1 MAEGED
7 SDAPSLEDGVVS
19 NPDPEVNAPQ
29 DSELSHPTAAA
40 NATSEP
46 EPTPAQT
53 PEDIEAMVKEKAEK
67 AEKEAQE
74 DLRKQEH
81 ENAMAEIEN
90 ARKAA
95 EEEIAKLKAET
106 ESQIA
111 AVETE
116 RLRAQEEATPR
127 AAEDKARRLAEA
139 ELAQAKQQ
147 AEAELEAA
155 RLEAQQ
161 AQEALA
167 VEAERLRAEQEAAG
181 RAAEEEA
188 RRAAEAQLEEAKKQ
202 AEADLEA
209 ARLEAQ
215 QAQEALAAEAE
226 RARAEAEAEKAAK
239 QTPVSDT
246 TKIIG
251 KEASLESKPLA
262 PKFGT
267 LSKTKITEIH
277 SLGDLHG
284 WAPGLISY
292 LIENQLAEI
301 SIDGYPMQDDKGR
314 IHKKNMNEAFPNPI
328 LNFPS
333 LPKAGLKD
341 QPFGN
346 WYGVQDGGHGAIK
359 ARWIAQPHVALVQV
373 GDIFDRAD
381 HSELA
386 AEIMRQLIIDAP
398 GRVFALVGNHEQFML
413 ENDFQNWAHNEV
425 RSAYVDDVKP
435 KPGTKAHYRFFNQGV
450 SQQKAMEEVFERY
463 KVSTWTLFL
472 TQGAIF
478 EKLGWLKSTPS
489 WELSKMLSPG
499 WEPYNYAGRYMD
511 GHKQG
516 EEIPGALT
524 ALVLN
529 DVLFHHGEPAAHK
542 EDANGN
548 RLNLHASMT
557 RVSKNKSFE
566 DLRLQMYR
574 HGGYSLQSSPDQPLL
589 WARGSSSGANTG
601 LPAAEQHLSDLV
613 TRWTGLHRIVHGHT
627 PTVGASEFRAQTN
640 GQSTTVS
647 YLADSS
653 SSESS
658 KGRANKVR
666 VHNIDEGMSPVY
678 FNHTADDA
686 YDPCRVPVGLRIEND
701 EFSAVE
707 AAKPNSKLIELELK
721 ASMDEDRRKLWKW
734 SPGQWRTNAQETW
747 SQHNKIYTKPV
758 QFKDWRG
765 FIFVQESG
773 SSKKAMETLQRR
785 VMGPTVSDLLIQQV
799 LRATDSKIQVETLPA
814 MLERVQPIG
823 KELFKDQAY
832 RAFADSKIAL
842 LIARPNKQNMQI
854 CAYNGFDHAQR
865 FEHGQRGFKGS
876 FKSTE
881 WTLASNTGESK
892 TIKNPSFAY
901 IGLPKTTKSAYGVNE
916 EDKSASRT
924 RIMPS
929 IGYKFEGNA
938 EKVATMKAREINLNG
953 KPRPP
958 PKPKKWQAS
967 PSHGHPSRSNTGSLG
982 DQGSQN
988 QRNKA
993 WQDDNLRNQSRDSS
1007 TPSTGKNDL
1016 GSQGSP
1022 ATSNTGDD
1030 KGKAG
1035 EERGRSPN
1043 SSKPSGR
1050 TTSSGGSSPRND
1062 KQTLK
1067 DQGNDQVKNDETQ
1080 EQKNQKVMN
1089 RRRTGLKISEQS
1101 VSQLVVSF
1109 NDSPGRA
1116 FKKGW
1121 LKVQKDGRDF
1131 CQINFTYQ
1139 HGTNRLILRV
1149 QKLGWKD
1156 EIELITVD
1164 ENQKVLSWPEHTPQL
1179 EKGVAPPQ
1187 AFQEFWDEFSKEKQK
1202 IINLATSLLVIVRK

>member
-1 MAEGED
+1 
-7 SDAPSLEDGVVS
+7 
-19 NPDPEVNAPQ
+19 
-29 DSELSHPTAAA
+29 
-40 NATSEP
+40 
-46 EPTPAQT
+46 
-53 PEDIEAMVKEKAEK
+53 
-67 AEKEAQE
+67 
-74 DLRKQEH
+74 
-81 ENAMAEIEN
+81 
-90 ARKAA
+90 
-95 EEEIAKLKAET
+95 
-106 ESQIA
+106 
-111 AVETE
+111 
-116 RLRAQEEATPR
+116 
-127 AAEDKARRLAEA
+127 
-139 ELAQAKQQ
+139 
-147 AEAELEAA
+147 
-155 RLEAQQ
+155 
-161 AQEALA
+161 
-167 VEAERLRAEQEAAG
+167 
-181 RAAEEEA
+181 
-188 RRAAEAQLEEAKKQ
+188 
-202 AEADLEA
+202 
-209 ARLEAQ
+209 
-215 QAQEALAAEAE
+215 
-226 RARAEAEAEKAAK
+226 
-239 QTPVSDT
+239 
-246 TKIIG
+246 
-251 KEASLESKPLA
+251 
-262 PKFGT
+262 
-267 LSKTKITEIH
+267 
-277 SLGDLHG
+277 
-284 WAPGLISY
+284 
-292 LIENQLAEI
+292 
-301 SIDGYPMQDDKGR
+301 
-314 IHKKNMNEAFPNPI
+314 
-328 LNFPS
+328 
-333 LPKAGLKD
+333 
-341 QPFGN
+341 
-346 WYGVQDGGHGAIK
+346 
-359 ARWIAQPHVALVQV
+359 
-373 GDIFDRAD
+373 
-381 HSELA
+381 
-386 AEIMRQLIIDAP
+386 
-398 GRVFALVGNHEQFML
+398 
-413 ENDFQNWAHNEV
+413 
-425 RSAYVDDVKP
+425 
-435 KPGTKAHYRFFNQGV
+435 
-450 SQQKAMEEVFERY
+450 
-463 KVSTWTLFL
+463 
-472 TQGAIF
+472 
-478 EKLGWLKSTPS
+478 
-489 WELSKMLSPG
+489 
-499 WEPYNYAGRYMD
+499 
-511 GHKQG
+511 
-516 EEIPGALT
+516 
-524 ALVLN
+524 
-529 DVLFHHGEPAAHK
+529 
-542 EDANGN
+542 
-548 RLNLHASMT
+548 
-557 RVSKNKSFE
+557 
-566 DLRLQMYR
+566 MYR

-613 TRWTGLHRIVHGHT
+613 TQWTGLHRIVHGHT

-854 CAYNGFDHAQR
+854 CAYNGFDRAQS

-938 EKVATMKAREINLNG
+938 EKVATMKAKEINLNG

-988 QRNKA
+988 QRKKA
-993 WQDDNLRNQSRDSS
+993 RQDDNLRNQSRDSS

-1101 VSQLVVSF
+1101 MSRLVVSF
-1109 NDSPGRA
+1109 NDSPGIA

-1121 LKVQKDGRDF
+1121 LKVQKDDRDF

-1149 QKLGWKD
+1149 QKLGWKE

-1202 IINLATSLLVIVRK
+1202 IINLATSLLGIVRK

>member
-1 MAEGED
+1 
-7 SDAPSLEDGVVS
+7 
-19 NPDPEVNAPQ
+19 
-29 DSELSHPTAAA
+29 
-40 NATSEP
+40 
-46 EPTPAQT
+46 
-53 PEDIEAMVKEKAEK
+53 
-67 AEKEAQE
+67 
-74 DLRKQEH
+74 
-81 ENAMAEIEN
+81 
-90 ARKAA
+90 
-95 EEEIAKLKAET
+95 
-106 ESQIA
+106 
-111 AVETE
+111 
-116 RLRAQEEATPR
+116 
-127 AAEDKARRLAEA
+127 
-139 ELAQAKQQ
+139 
-147 AEAELEAA
+147 
-155 RLEAQQ
+155 
-161 AQEALA
+161 
-167 VEAERLRAEQEAAG
+167 
-181 RAAEEEA
+181 
-188 RRAAEAQLEEAKKQ
+188 
-202 AEADLEA
+202 
-209 ARLEAQ
+209 
-215 QAQEALAAEAE
+215 
-226 RARAEAEAEKAAK
+226 
-239 QTPVSDT
+239 
-246 TKIIG
+246 
-251 KEASLESKPLA
+251 
-262 PKFGT
+262 
-267 LSKTKITEIH
+267 
-277 SLGDLHG
+277 
-284 WAPGLISY
+284 
-292 LIENQLAEI
+292 
-301 SIDGYPMQDDKGR
+301 MQDDKGR
-314 IHKKNMNEAFPNPI
+314 IHKKNMNEAFPDPI

-346 WYGVQDGGHGAIK
+346 WYGVQDGGHGAIR

-386 AEIMRQLIIDAP
+386 AEIMRQLIIGAP

-472 TQGAIF
+472 TQGAVF
-478 EKLGWLKSTPS
+478 EKLGWLKSNPS
-489 WELSKMLSPG
+489 WKLDQMLGQG
-499 WEPYNYAGRYMD
+499 WKPYHYAAKHMN

-548 RLNLHASMT
+548 RLNLHASIA
-557 RVSKNKSFE
+557 RVSNNKSFE
-566 DLRLQMYR
+566 DFRLQMYR

-601 LPAAEQHLSDLV
+601 LPAAEQHLSHLV
-613 TRWTGLHRIVHGHT
+613 TQWTGLHRIVHGHT

-707 AAKPNSKLIELELK
+707 AAKPNSKMIELELK

-747 SQHNKIYTKPV
+747 SQHGKIHTKPV

-765 FIFVQESG
+765 FIFVKEGS

-799 LRATDSKIQVETLPA
+799 LRAIDSKIQVETLPA

-823 KELFKDQAY
+823 KELFKDRAY

-842 LIARPNKQNMQI
+842 LLARPYKQNMQI
-854 CAYNGFDHAQR
+854 CAYNGFDHTQM
-865 FEHGQRGFKGS
+865 FEHGQRGFKGP

-892 TIKNPSFAY
+892 TINNPSFVY

-916 EDKSASRT
+916 EDISASRT

-938 EKVATMKAREINLNG
+938 EKVATMKPKEIILNG
-953 KPRPP
+953 KPRPAP
-958 PKPKKWQAS
+958 QPKKWGHSSNPNHQS
-967 PSHGHPSRSNTGSLG
+967 PSKTGSLG

-988 QRNKA
+988 QRNNPRP
-993 WQDDNLRNQSRDSS
+993 DDTLRDQSSGSS
-1007 TPSTGKNDL
+1007 TPSTGKNNL
-1016 GSQGSP
+1016 ESQGSP

-1030 KGKAG
+1030 KGKVGG
-1035 EERGRSPN
+1035 ERDRSPN
-1043 SSKPSGR
+1043 SSRPSRR
-1050 TTSSGGSSPRND
+1050 TTSLGGSSPRSDNN
-1062 KQTLK
+1062 TLK
-1067 DQGNDQVKNDETQ
+1067 DQSNGQVKNDETQ
-1080 EQKNQKVMN
+1080 EQKNQRVVN
-1089 RRRTGLKISEQS
+1089 RRRIGLKISDHS
-1101 VSQLVVSF
+1101 MGTLVGSF
-1109 NDSPGRA
+1109 TNSPSKIY
-1116 FKKGW
+1116 KKGW

-1139 HGTNRLILRV
+1139 HVTNRLILRV
-1149 QKLGWKD
+1149 KKVEWKE
-1156 EIELITVD
+1156 EIDLMTVND
-1164 ENQKVLSWPEHTPQL
+1164 NQKVLSWPEHTPQH

-1187 AFQEFWDEFSKEKQK
+1187 AFQEFWDDFSKEKEK
-1202 IINLATSLLVIVRK
+1202 IINLATSLLGIVRK